1 METKILNFNTI
12 SQGKI
17 DVYFYKNGTYLTK
30 GTIMGFMDFSDITYA
45 DTITVVVYAEHT
57 FHMIQFDVIEL
68 NDNNTDYL
76 EVKYNNKRPTF
87 ITTSKPTLM
96 DFMRKEILTSPHK
109 WTGKL
114 NIQSNI
120 QRKNAASEL
129 YHQVVKEIK
138 NL

>member
-1 METKILNFNTI
+1 METKILNFDTI
-12 SQGKI
+12 SQGKLDAYI
-17 DVYFYKNGTYLTK
+17 YLDGMCPTK
-30 GTIMGFMDFSDITYA
+30 GTIMGFMGFDNITYA
-45 DTITVVVYAEHT
+45 DTITVVVHTSHT

-96 DFMRKEILTSPHK
+96 DFMRKEILTSPHA

-120 QRKNAASEL
+120 QRKNMASEW
-129 YHQVVKEIK
+129 YHELVKTIK